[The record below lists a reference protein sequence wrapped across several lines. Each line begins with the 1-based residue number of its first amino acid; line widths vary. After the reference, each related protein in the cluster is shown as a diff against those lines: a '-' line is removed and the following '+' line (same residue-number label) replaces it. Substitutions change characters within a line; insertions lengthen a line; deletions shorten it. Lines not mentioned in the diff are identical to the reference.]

1 MTKQKYVYNKHVSLN
16 DYVKS
21 QGYNINVMH
30 SGLGGQ
36 YKILYNI
43 FGNLYDCPWCEIRM
57 QPLSVG
63 LTEWGS
69 ESSCPHCKN
78 PIKFDCYGI
87 ISGQWDILAVTKG
100 LHIEKKSLQRYLES
114 RGDINDINK

>member
-1 MTKQKYVYNKHVSLN
+1 MTKQKYVYNKYVSLD
-16 DYVKS
+16 DYLKTL
-21 QGYNINVMH
+21 GYDVQFGLVH
-30 SGLGGQ
+30 SGVTNQ

-114 RGDINDINK
+114 RGDINE